1 MVTTHDTSEVVV
13 VGAGLAGLTAAV
25 TAARAGAHVSVV
37 EAREHEGGRARTAV
51 VDGFLLN
58 QGAHALYRGGPG
70 WEILR
75 ELGIEP
81 RGHSPAQSG
90 AWGLRTDGRC
100 GAMPATAPTL
110 IRSPLVGAAAKLE
123 LARLF
128 ARPKRTLRAP
138 EPGASMQ
145 EWIDGRVRTGD
156 ARAFLAM
163 ASRVATY
170 CADLDGLDACA
181 GVQQVG
187 RALTTGVVYLD
198 GGWQQLVDAL
208 RAAAARAGVTV
219 RTRSKVQTVDVHDGG
234 ATVRT
239 NRGDLVAGTVVVAA
253 GGPAEADALLR
264 GASSAVTRWA
274 RETRPVVASTLDV
287 ALDALP
293 VPERRIMFGLDE
305 PTYLSVHT
313 PFADLAPNGGE
324 VVHLLWYGEATTD
337 PRAALEAVLD
347 RAQPGW
353 RERVRVERYSRRLV
367 VAHGR
372 PEPGR
377 GTAGRPPV
385 EVPDLPGVL
394 VAGDWIGAEGLL
406 ADASFASGRAAGR
419 LAASAAAGAV
429 MVQ

>member
-1 MVTTHDTSEVVV
+1 
-13 VGAGLAGLTAAV
+13 L
-25 TAARAGAHVSVV
+25 
-37 EAREHEGGRARTAV
+37 EAREHEGGRARTAA

-58 QGAHALYRGGPG
+58 QGAHALYRGGPA
-70 WEILR
+70 WEVLR

-90 AWGLRTDGRC
+90 AWGLRADGRF
-100 GAMPATAPTL
+100 GPMPASPPTL
-110 IRSPLVGAAAKLE
+110 IRSPLVGSGAKLE

-145 EWIDGRVRTGD
+145 SMQEWIDGRVRTAD
-156 ARAFLAM
+156 ARAFLAT

-181 GVQQVG
+181 GVQQLG
-187 RALTTGVVYLD
+187 RALTSGVVYLD

-208 RAAAARAGVTV
+208 RAVAERAGVAV
-219 RTRSKVQTVDVHDGG
+219 HTRSKVQTVEVHDGG

-239 NRGDLVAGTVVVAA
+239 SRGDVIASTVVVAT

-264 GASSAVTRWA
+264 GASAAVTRWA
-274 RETRPVVASTLDV
+274 REARPVVASTLDI

-293 VPERRIMFGLDE
+293 VPDRRIVLGLDE

-313 PFADLAPNGGE
+313 PFADLAPHGGE
-324 VVHLLWYGEATTD
+324 VVHLLWYGDATSD

-353 RERVRVERYSRRLV
+353 REHVRVERYARRLV

-372 PEPGR
+372 PEPR
-377 GTAGRPPV
+377 ISRTAGSPPV
-385 EVPDLPGVL
+385 EVPDLPCVL
-394 VAGDWIGAEGLL
+394 VAGDWVGADGLL

-419 LAASAAAGAV
+419 LAAPAAARPV
-429 MVQ
+429 MVP